1 MKQIG
6 FFRVKMLIRIW
17 TSFAIFLSVFALK
30 IQAKPVNFSVECAD
44 FRRTA
49 LKAHELTLSA
59 TSFDPSFHNSGKM
72 MKILLC
78 SNWILVFIL
87 EPSICPRKSTECCNA
102 EVELQLR
109 TKARNSYM
117 ESLRGI
123 LAPMRADFGTYLR
136 DLQSK
141 QYFFLIFTGG
151 PKWKLILAPVFLL
164 LFFIVCHCLR
174 MSIFF
179 CTNKP
184 KRGKKTQLQSGQF
197 PFFDSRCDLFT
208 PLGNKLSHLSC
219 REEQNSVKMIISL
232 LFFFLFVHA
241 KANKKRKVRLFKF
254 QEADLQAS
262 SCLTRPVFA
271 CYLILKEKMHR
282 KVCYC
287 LKIDRSSAIIGH

>member
-141 QYFFLIFTGG
+141 QYVFLIFTGG

-179 CTNKP
+179 LYKQTKKGEKNTTP
-184 KRGKKTQLQSGQF
+184 IWPISFFWLAVWPFYTPGKQTFTLELPRRAKQRKNDNF
-197 PFFDSRCDLFT
+197 PS
-208 PLGNKLSHLSC
+208 
-219 REEQNSVKMIISL
+219 
-232 LFFFLFVHA
+232 LFFPVCSC
-241 KANKKRKVRLFKF
+241 KSKQEKK
-254 QEADLQAS
+254 S
-262 SCLTRPVFA
+262 STF
-271 CYLILKEKMHR
+271 
-282 KVCYC
+282 
-287 LKIDRSSAIIGH
+287 